1 MKTSELLPLMDRET
15 ATLTADNNHSAA
27 ALMKAG
33 ADTIRALVAASPPE
47 VTAGVRV
54 VELGDLPRLK
64 SIYDGQAR
72 PIPGTEFITG
82 S

>member
-1 MKTSELLPLMDRET
+1 MKTTELLALMDRET
-15 ATLTADNNHSAA
+15 ASLTADNAHSTA

-33 ADTIRALVAASPPE
+33 ADTIRALVAASAPE

-54 VELGDLPRLK
+54 VEFGDIVRLK
-64 SIYDGQAR
+64 AEHDGRSR

-82 S
+82 